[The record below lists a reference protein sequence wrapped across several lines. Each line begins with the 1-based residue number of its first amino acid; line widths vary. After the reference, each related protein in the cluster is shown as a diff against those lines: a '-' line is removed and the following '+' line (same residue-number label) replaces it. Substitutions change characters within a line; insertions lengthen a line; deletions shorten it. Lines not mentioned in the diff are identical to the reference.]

1 MKKILEMRQK
11 RAQIIKD
18 ARGILDVAEGE
29 KREVTPEEK
38 VTYDNMITEA
48 DGLMD
53 KIDREEK
60 QLKLEE
66 DLKRSIKEP
75 TKIDPEEEGEKRKG
89 NDGDEKKEFRAK
101 AFRKFLMNGRNSLD
115 ADEQR
120 ALQADSNEAGGYTVA
135 PQEFIAN
142 LIKAVDDMVF
152 IRQLATVNTVTKSD
166 SLGAPA
172 LDADPADADWT
183 TELGTGD
190 EDTTMDFGK
199 RELNPHPLAKRIK
212 VSNKLMRVS
221 AINIEDLV
229 IQRLRY
235 KFGIT
240 EEKGFMTGSGSNQP
254 LGIFTASDDGIP
266 TSRDVSTGNE
276 TTYPT
281 FDGLKSAKY
290 ELKGQ
295 YWPKA
300 KWIFHRDCLE
310 LIDKLKNGEGQYIW
324 QPSTQVGQPDR
335 LLNFPIMMSEYAPNT
350 FTTGLYVG
358 ALGDYSN
365 YWIADSLDMQMQR
378 LVELYAENNQTGFI
392 GRLECD
398 GMPVLSEAFVR
409 VKLG

>member
-18 ARGILDVAEGE
+18 ARGILDTAEGE
-29 KREVTPEEK
+29 KRDITPEEQ

-48 DGLMD
+48 DGLLT
-53 KIDREEK
+53 KIEREEK

-66 DLKRSIKEP
+66 DLARSLKDPE
-75 TKIDPEEEGEKRKG
+75 KIDPGENGENRGSNKQDEE
-89 NDGDEKKEFRAK
+89 KEFRTK
-101 AFRKFLMNGRNSLD
+101 AFRKFLLSGRNSLNV
-115 ADEQR
+115 DEQR
-120 ALQADSNEAGGYTVA
+120 ALQADSGEAGGYTTA
-135 PQEFIAN
+135 PQEFIAK
-142 LIKAVDDMVF
+142 LIKAVDDMMF
-152 IRQLATVNTVTKSD
+152 IRQLATVITVTKSD

-190 EDTTMDFGK
+190 EDSTMDFGK

-281 FDGLKSAKY
+281 FDGLKEAKY
-290 ELKGQ
+290 TLKGQ
-295 YWPKA
+295 YWTKA
-300 KWIFHRDCLE
+300 KWIFHRDCIK

-324 QPSTQVGQPDR
+324 QPSTQAGQPDK

-365 YWIADSLDMQMQR
+365 YWIADSLDMQIQR